1 MAIQR
6 RQIQNG
12 LLHNSAAAYYAAIE
26 LHNKPN
32 MPYRYQSVVLLMVN
46 AWELLLKAYIRK
58 YTKTKVEKN
67 GGTTIEF
74 SKAVDATLHS
84 LGGEDYRR
92 FASAADNLRLLS
104 EYRNDFAHY
113 YGSDVEPVLLGL
125 LAKASI
131 SYIEFRQAYF
141 PKSRFI
147 DPNLFIL
154 PLGFKMPFHPEVI
167 FDPRTANV
175 KLSDEAVAFI
185 NSVASSAK
193 RLNDEGIEESVLVS
207 FDVALT
213 NVKQVKNAD
222 IVAAVKEGGIPIT
235 KEKRVRVVDD
245 PGAAPVM
252 LSDDEFYERYP
263 LSYHQLTE
271 KCRSLIP
278 GFLENQRYHAIR
290 RKYVEN
296 DPQCCGCKSLDKEK
310 KNTRKYFSQDAVDRV
325 KKHWQEHSE

>member
-235 KEKRVRVVDD
+235 KKNAFE
-245 PGAAPVM
+245 
-252 LSDDEFYERYP
+252 LSTTQEP
-263 LSYHQLTE
+263 L
-271 KCRSLIP
+271 R
-278 GFLENQRYHAIR
+278 
-290 RKYVEN
+290 
-296 DPQCCGCKSLDKEK
+296 
-310 KNTRKYFSQDAVDRV
+310 
-325 KKHWQEHSE
+325 

>member
-1 MAIQR
+1 MAKQR
-6 RQIQNG
+6 RQIQSG

-67 GGTTIEF
+67 GGATIEF

-84 LGGEDYRR
+84 FGGKDYKR
-92 FASAADNLRLLS
+92 FAPVADNLRLLS

-113 YGSDVEPVLLGL
+113 YGSDIEPVLLSL

-147 DPNLFIL
+147 DPSLFIL

-167 FDPRTANV
+167 FDPRSANV
-175 KLSDEAVAFI
+175 RLSDEAVAFI
-185 NSVASSAK
+185 NSVAASAQ

-252 LSDDEFYERYP
+252 LSDDEFYELYP
-263 LSYHQLTE
+263 LSYRQLTDQ
-271 KCRSLIP
+271 CRSLIP
-278 GFLENQRYHAIR
+278 GFVENRRYHDIR
-290 RKYVEN
+290 RRYVED

-310 KNTRKYFSQDAVDRV
+310 KSTRRYFSQQAVNRV
-325 KKHWQEHSE
+325 KERWQEYSE